1 VQRHVVNRNGS
12 PAPNSMPLCRETKN
26 NMNEQALKDIHLHDE
41 LLTAFKLIEIGFGE
55 FQNLDL
61 ANDFYHLPFQLV
73 SSGFER
79 LMKCHICFGYH
90 EKNHSYPNSKY
101 LKKCG
106 GRNGHDLGELKNNI
120 LKSYFSIH
128 SVPVLKDDYDF
139 LSNDK
144 YLEKLVYLLSEFGK
158 YARYYNLDV
167 VTSAAKPSID
177 VKSIWEDYESSIVT
191 SSPELFKKFEDF
203 EFQKEVLDSIQRE
216 IIRKLEQFVR
226 AITRQ
231 FTIGKLGD
239 KAKQF
244 SSIFYPF
251 IMLRDEELGSRDYR
265 KKTTRYK
272 ESKRRVHKRT
282 IKDELDRK
290 FNDSYKHKLLNKEE
304 FEGEWPFY
312 HSSVIIECREKHWCI
327 VTIKGKDYALNGAA
341 KMRYKLEDVHEAG
354 MAILGKSVGPFI
366 DMALKLGDGQ

>member
-1 VQRHVVNRNGS
+1 MIPEQVIRAQ
-12 PAPNSMPLCRETKN
+12 LYREVKN
-26 NMNEQALKDIHLHDE
+26 NMNKQALKDIHLYDE
-41 LLTAFKLIEIGFGE
+41 LFTALRLIEIGFGE

-90 EKNHSYPNSKY
+90 ETNHSYPNSKY
-101 LKKCG
+101 LQKCG

-120 LKSYFSIH
+120 LKSYFLIH
-128 SVPVLKDDYDF
+128 NVPVLKDDYDF

-144 YLEKLVYLLSEFGK
+144 DLEKLVYLLSEFGK

-191 SSPELFKKFEDF
+191 SNPELLKKLENF
-203 EFQKEVLDSIQRE
+203 EFRKEVLDSIQRE
-216 IIRKLEQFVR
+216 IIIKLEQFVR

-244 SSIFYPF
+244 SSVFYPF

-282 IKDELDRK
+282 IRDELDRK
-290 FNDSYKHKLLNKEE
+290 FNSSYKHKLLNKEE
-304 FEGEWPFY
+304 FEEEWPFY

-327 VTIKGKDYALNGAA
+327 VTIEGKDYALNGAA

-366 DMALKLGDGQ
+366 DMALKLGDG